1 MKPLDYDLR
10 VRIIDA
16 IEAGEKMPRVAARF
30 GVSYA
35 VVKKLK
41 YQYRDTGNLDS
52 HMDRC
57 GRKPSLS
64 AEQRERLGELVTED
78 HSRTLEQLHEEL
90 GVTCCLATIWN
101 ELKRQ
106 NISYKKN
113 AAGGRAGSARRK
125 GQTSTLETPDQ
136 TGRPETFGVS
146 R

>member
-41 YQYRDTGNLDS
+41 YQYRDTGNVDS

-57 GRKPSLS
+57 GRKPIRFAVGLI
-64 AEQRERLGELVTED
+64 ARD
-78 HSRTLEQLHEEL
+78 WPIPHD
-90 GVTCCLATIWN
+90 
-101 ELKRQ
+101 
-106 NISYKKN
+106 KK
-113 AAGGRAGSARRK
+113 AANSHIR
-125 GQTSTLETPDQ
+125 
-136 TGRPETFGVS
+136 FGVAGPTCQH
-146 R
+146 